1 MLRTIHRQMM
11 VRIIVTVIAAL
22 AVISFFSHQAVQSII
37 QRNMTENYLNQVK
50 LAANEVDSALLHH
63 KKSVETF
70 SRIIR
75 ELYRLSDDVHSDV
88 RNATRLFAGSPNKFV
103 NGYWFTAQSS
113 YRNQG
118 KHFVW
123 YGYDEKGTPAEIMS
137 GQEIDASSPV
147 YESASRFD
155 YYHGAAKSGGTH
167 ITAPFIDP
175 FTQQPM
181 LSISTPVYDEE
192 GLLLGVAGID
202 IHYND
207 LQQVGSRLSFHPDSK
222 TLLITRDGD
231 LLYDPDEQ
239 HTILANL
246 YRDFDEDLIPI
257 FEQVIK
263 DIKQTAET
271 TSMTRYQDR
280 KMIVF
285 TVGLKETDWIAM
297 IMLPATVIDS
307 VLYHVAW
314 VTFGTFTLV
323 AVVVALLLHMWIRR
337 LIHRPLRSLVDASS
351 RLAKGDYNVRVE
363 HDQHNEFRLLGEHMN
378 RMTDS
383 LHKQVQLEQEM
394 KRMGALKVVGEMA
407 AAISHEIRNPLT
419 TVKGFLQL
427 LRSKPEHV
435 KEHVYFDTMMEEIE
449 RANSI
454 ITEYLTL
461 AQHKVVEFRK
471 QSLNEVITHI
481 YPLVQAAATTDCQ
494 EIRLELNP
502 VPEFDMDEKE
512 IRQLLHNLIRNGL
525 EAMEA
530 NQTLTVRTWHDEHA
544 IHLEVEDE
552 GPGFDTT
559 VLQSAG
565 TPFLTTKAGGTGLGL
580 SICYR
585 IVHRH
590 RGSMGIS
597 SVPGKTLIHIR
608 FPLIPEKPDPV
619 P

>member
-11 VRIIVTVIAAL
+11 VRIVVTVIAAL

-70 SRIIR
+70 SRFIR
-75 ELYRLSDDVHSDV
+75 ELYRLSDDVQADV
-88 RNATRLFAGSPNKFV
+88 RSATRLFAGSPNKFV
-103 NGYWFTAQSS
+103 NGYWFTAQSN

-118 KHFVW
+118 KYFIW
-123 YGYDEKGTPAEIMS
+123 YGYDKNGRPVEMKS
-137 GQEIDASSPV
+137 GQHIDASSPV
-147 YESASRFD
+147 YESDSRFD
-155 YYHGAAKSGGTH
+155 YYHGAVKSGRTH

-175 FTQQPM
+175 FTHQPM

-192 GLLLGVAGID
+192 ELLLGVAGID

-207 LQQVGSRLSFHPDSK
+207 LQQVGLRLSFHPDSK
-222 TLLITRDGD
+222 TLLITREGD
-231 LLYDPDEQ
+231 LLYDPDERQ
-239 HTILANL
+239 TIFANL

-257 FEQVIK
+257 FEQVKK
-263 DIKQTAET
+263 DIEQTAET
-271 TSMTRYQDR
+271 TSMTRYQDT

-285 TVGLKETDWIAM
+285 TVGLKEADWIAM
-297 IMLPATVIDS
+297 IMLPAAVIDS
-307 VLYHVAW
+307 VLYRVAW

-351 RLAKGDYNVRVE
+351 RLARGDYNVRVE
-363 HDQHNEFRLLGEHMN
+363 HDQHNEFRLLSEHMN

-427 LRSKPEHV
+427 LRSKPEHA

-552 GPGFDTT
+552 GPGFDSA
-559 VLQSAG
+559 VLQSPG

-590 RGSMGIS
+590 GGSMEIS

-608 FPLIPEKPDPV
+608 FPLIPEKPAAQ
-619 P
+619 

>member
-70 SRIIR
+70 SRFIR
-75 ELYRLSDDVHSDV
+75 ELYRLSDDVQADV
-88 RNATRLFAGSPNKFV
+88 RSATRLFAGSPNKFV
-103 NGYWFTAQSS
+103 NGYWFTAHSN
-113 YRNQG
+113 YRSQG
-118 KHFVW
+118 KHSIW
-123 YGYDEKGTPAEIMS
+123 YGYDKNGRPVEIKS
-137 GQEIDASSPV
+137 GQHIDASSPV
-147 YESASRFD
+147 YASDPRFD
-155 YYHGAAKSGGTH
+155 YYHGAVKSGGTH

-175 FTQQPM
+175 LTHQPM
-181 LSISTPVYDEE
+181 LSISTPVYDGEDQ
-192 GLLLGVAGID
+192 LLGVAGID
-202 IHYND
+202 VHYND
-207 LQQVGSRLSFHPDSK
+207 LQQVGLRLSFHPDSK

-231 LLYDPDEQ
+231 LLYDPDKR
-239 HTILANL
+239 HTIFANL

-257 FEQVIK
+257 FEQVKK
-263 DIKQTAET
+263 DITQTAET
-271 TSMTRYQDR
+271 TSMTTYQDTN
-280 KMIVF
+280 MIVF
-285 TVGLKETDWIAM
+285 TVGLKEAEWIAM
-297 IMLPATVIDS
+297 IMLPAAVIDS
-307 VLYHVAW
+307 VLYRVAW

-337 LIHRPLRSLVDASS
+337 LIHRPLRRLVDASS
-351 RLAKGDYNVRVE
+351 RLARGDYNVRVE
-363 HDQHNEFRLLGEHMN
+363 LDQHNEFRLLGEHMN

-427 LRSKPEHV
+427 LRSKPEHA
-435 KEHVYFDTMMEEIE
+435 KEHVYFETMMEEIE

-461 AQHKVVEFRK
+461 AQHKVAEFRK

-502 VPEFDMDEKE
+502 VPEFEMDEKE

-530 NQTLTVRTWHDEHA
+530 NQTLTVRTWNDERA
-544 IHLEVEDE
+544 VHLEVEDE
-552 GPGFDTT
+552 GPGFDSA

-590 RGSMGIS
+590 RGSMEIS

-608 FPLIPEKPDPV
+608 FPLIPEKPEPV
-619 P
+619 Q

>member
-11 VRIIVTVIAAL
+11 VRIFVTVIAAL
-22 AVISFFSHQAVQSII
+22 AVISFFSHRAVQSII

-75 ELYRLSDDVHSDV
+75 ELYRLSDDVSSDV
-88 RNATRLFAGSPNKFV
+88 RSATRLFAGSPNQFV
-103 NGYWFTAQSS
+103 NGYWFTAQST

-118 KHFVW
+118 QDFVW
-123 YGYDEKGTPAEIMS
+123 YGYDENGMPLEIKS
-137 GQEIDASSPV
+137 GQELDASSHV
-147 YESASRFD
+147 HESDSRFD
-155 YYHGAAKSGGTH
+155 YYHGAAKSGGPH

-175 FTQQPM
+175 FTHQPL
-181 LSISTPVYDEE
+181 LSISTPVYDQE
-192 GLLLGVAGID
+192 GLLVGVAGID

-207 LQQVGSRLSFHPDSK
+207 LQQVGSSLSFHPDSK
-222 TLLITRDGD
+222 TLLVTRDGD

-239 HTILANL
+239 HTIFANL

-257 FEQVIK
+257 FEQVKK
-263 DIKQTAET
+263 DIDQTAET
-271 TSMTRYQDR
+271 STMTRYQDR

-307 VLYHVAW
+307 VLYHVTW
-314 VTFGTFTLV
+314 VTFCTFTLA

-337 LIHRPLRSLVDASS
+337 LIHRPLHSLVDASS

-383 LHKQVQLEQEM
+383 LHKQVQLEQEL

-471 QSLNEVITHI
+471 QSLNDVINHI
-481 YPLVQAAATTDCQ
+481 YPLVQASATTDCQ

-502 VPEFDMDEKE
+502 VPEFEMDEKE

-580 SICYR
+580 SICFR

-590 RGSMGIS
+590 QGSMEIS
-597 SVPGKTLIHIR
+597 SNPGKTLIHIW
-608 FPLIPEKPDPV
+608 FPLIPQNSDPA